1 MVTYV
6 ERNQVEPPLE
16 IFNTLEKDCFQ
27 GFAKINEQLIGI
39 LNLKKVLYRFDKNE
53 V

>member
-6 ERNQVEPPLE
+6 ERNHVEPPLE
-16 IFNTLEKDCFQ
+16 LFNTLEKDCFQ
-27 GFAKINEQLIGI
+27 GFAKINEQLIGV
-39 LNLKKVLYRFDKNE
+39 LNLKKVLYPYDKKE